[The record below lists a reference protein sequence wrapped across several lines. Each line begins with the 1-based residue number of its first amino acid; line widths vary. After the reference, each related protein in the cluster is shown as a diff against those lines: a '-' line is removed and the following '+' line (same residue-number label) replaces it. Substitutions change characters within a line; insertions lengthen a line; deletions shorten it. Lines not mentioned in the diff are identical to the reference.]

1 MYSSNDTYINP
12 INPTYGELFE
22 QELNGYILAVP
33 PYQRPYVWTKKKVET
48 LMNDWLEYL
57 QSRQFINGIDYYMG
71 TIIIHKDNDNKKW
84 NIVDGQQ
91 RLTTLLILDYVLNGE
106 SSAMI
111 KYQKNIDINV
121 NSNKSKETIGT
132 ITSLAKKKCKD
143 GGRYALL
150 KQNDIFN
157 HLRFTVILTDNED
170 DAFTFFD
177 SQVMCKK

>member
-84 NIVDGQQ
+84 AHFKKGA
-91 RLTTLLILDYVLNGE
+91 YFE
-106 SSAMI
+106 SSLTSVVML
-111 KYQKNIDINV
+111 
-121 NSNKSKETIGT
+121 SET
-132 ITSLAKKKCKD
+132 
-143 GGRYALL
+143 
-150 KQNDIFN
+150 
-157 HLRFTVILTDNED
+157 
-170 DAFTFFD
+170 
-177 SQVMCKK
+177 